1 MKIEMNA
8 VKSSNIDRIGYDE
21 PSKTLAIEF
30 RTGATYH
37 YYEVPK
43 DVYESLK
50 NAESVGAYFAQNI
63 KGSYAFHKEE

>member
-1 MKIEMNA
+1 VT

-30 RTGATYH
+30 RTGALYH

-43 DVYESLK
+43 VVFEGLRD
-50 NAESVGAYFAQNI
+50 AGSVGAYFAQNI